1 MSPPVLAAPILA
13 TSAAKIELSSPV
25 SSDRSR
31 LSPHLQRLEDEAIHI
46 LREVVAEFRKPVMLY
61 SVGKD
66 SSVMLHLARKAF
78 FPAPPP
84 FPFLHIATGW
94 DFRDLIEHRDRMAAD
109 YGLDLLV
116 HGNEE
121 ATRAGVN
128 PFDTETGEYSR
139 LMLTEALKAAL
150 DRHGF
155 DAAFG
160 GGRRDEEKARAK
172 ERIFSHRSAGHVWD
186 PRNQRPELWRLF
198 NTRLALGRHDARL
211 PAVELDRARRL
222 DLHPGRGD
230 PDRAA
235 LSRRRAPGR
244 GARRCADRR
253 RRRAHALPGRR
264 EGGDAPRALPHPGL
278 LAADRRHRIPARPM
292 SRGVIAEL
300 LDARSSERQGRLVDG
315 ALQASMERKK
325 REGYF

>member
-1 MSPPVLAAPILA
+1 MSQ
-13 TSAAKIELSSPV
+13 
-25 SSDRSR
+25 
-31 LSPHLQRLEDEAIHI
+31 LSPHLQRLEDESIYI
-46 LREVVAEFRKPVMLY
+46 LREVVAEFRRPVMLY

-78 FPAPPP
+78 FPARPP

-94 DFRDLIEHRDRMAAD
+94 DFHALLEHRDRMAAK

-116 HGNEE
+116 HTNEE

-139 LMLTEALKAAL
+139 LMLTEALMAAL

-155 DAAFG
+155 DAAIG

-172 ERIFSHRSAGHVWD
+172 ERIFSLRSAGHVWD
-186 PRNQRPELWRLF
+186 PRNQRPELWRQF
-198 NTRLALGRHDARL
+198 NARLAPGDTMRVFPLSNWT
-211 PAVELDRARRL
+211 ELDVWTYI
-222 DLHPGRGD
+222 
-230 PDRAA
+230 AA
-235 LSRRRAPGR
+235 EKIPIVPLY
-244 GARRCADRR
+244 
-253 RRRAHALPGRR
+253 
-264 EGGDAPRALPHPGL
+264 
-278 LAADRRHRIPARPM
+278 LAAERQVLTRGGTLLVVDDERMQFRPAEKVETRRVRFRTLGCWPLSGCIESGAADVA
-292 SRGVIAEL
+292 GVIAEVT
-300 LDARSSERQGRLVDG
+300 AAKVSERQGRLVDV